1 MEDHAHRAVAIVGVG
16 AVLPDAPNAKQFW
29 DNVKTGRYSIVETPP
44 ERWDP
49 ALYWDPD
56 PKAPDKTYS
65 KIGGW
70 IRDFE
75 WDPLRWKLPIPPKVG
90 DAMDL
95 VQKWAVGASR
105 EALIDYGYPDRPLN
119 PNRTAV
125 IFGNAMAGDQHYRT
139 SLRAFFPEFA
149 RELRASPAFRALSD
163 HDREAILREAH
174 EGLRKRL
181 PLITEDTMPGE
192 LANIIAGRVA
202 AVFDFHG
209 PNFTVDAACASAMAA
224 MTAAIEGL
232 EQGDYDVVVTG
243 GIDSNMSASS
253 YIKFCKI
260 GALSAT
266 GTRPYDAD
274 ADGFVMGEGGAVFVL
289 KRLEDAEAAGDKIYA
304 VIRGIGGASD
314 GKGKGITA
322 PNPVGQRLA
331 VERGW
336 IHAGLSPATCSLAE
350 GHGTST
356 RVGDVVEVTSIAEV
370 FKAAGVTSRKIPLGS
385 VKSNIGHLK
394 GAAGAAGV
402 LKATFALHDKVLPP
416 SLGLKTPNPK
426 IDFDALPF
434 TVNTE
439 LRPWDEMVD
448 GVRRACVSA
457 FGFGG
462 TNFHIVMEEY
472 IPGRIAR
479 ETKPR
484 PVTVPAT
491 LQDSPRA
498 SISASARAP
507 LRGIAMASGSTAAD
521 VMGQLS
527 ALLASAEKGDVPAP
541 QAPDAEHLT
550 RPLRV
555 AIDFGNA
562 AELTKKIQGAQK
574 ALTAENPAIW
584 KMLRAQGVFKGA
596 GPRPKVAFLYPGQ
609 GSQYVNM
616 LAELRESEPVVR
628 ETFDEADRVM
638 KPIIGRNLT
647 EIIFADPKD
656 VRALEAAEEALRQ
669 TAFTQPA
676 VLTVDIALT
685 RLMAEYGIK
694 PDMVMGHS
702 LGEYGA
708 LVAAGV
714 LPFGDALEAVCARGS
729 EMTRVSV
736 ADNGLMAAVLAPLAD
751 VERILA
757 KIKDYVVIANINST
771 SQAVIGGSTRG
782 VTAAVEA
789 LQGAGFRAI
798 PLNVSHA
805 FHTTIVEPASG
816 PLQDVLRRLR
826 IKPPEVPVVANVD
839 GQLYPSGEGV
849 EPAIVDILGKQI
861 AAPVQF
867 IKGLNT
873 LYGHGIRLFIELGP
887 KKALHGFVEDVFAS
901 KDDVVALFTNHPKVG
916 EVPAFNQAL
925 AGAYAAGFGA
935 TKQATQSVAPSSIR
949 SAETAPVSKTE
960 WNVARRETNDDKGR
974 AAPVAWERKTMPS
987 KPFFGASAPSSSQGG
1002 DRYQQLGM
1010 LFAEFLER
1018 GMAAYAGVSS
1028 VAAAAPSVVVSG
1040 VGIGLP
1046 GGAKVFSDDNTVRV
1060 LRGDQFIDVI
1070 PVGIR
1075 NTMVDRKI
1083 TRLVKT
1089 DAGGGPR
1096 FEIIES
1102 PSGVIKLAGRA
1113 GQIGLDDDFGY
1124 PKDRMGALDSVTE
1137 LAIAAGI
1144 EALKDAGIPLVQ
1156 HYKTTT
1162 KGTKLPDRWGL
1173 PEALRDDTGI
1183 IFAAAFPGY
1192 DNFAKDMRAFHE
1204 DHERRQRIADL
1215 ESLRSRLTNTQGT
1228 EVLRQEIDRRL
1239 RDLHTE
1245 LEQHPYSFDRR
1256 FIFRVL
1262 AMGHSQFAEYI
1273 GARGPNTH
1281 VNSACASGTQ
1291 AFSLAEDWIRAGRCR
1306 RVVIVSAD
1314 NVTSDDLMGWIGSGF
1329 LASGAAATDEVVA
1342 EVAVPFDR
1350 RRHGLVLGMGAAAMV
1365 VERADAAEERGVRP
1379 ICEIMGTA
1387 TANSAFHGSR
1397 LNVEH
1402 ICDVLEKMLQQVE
1415 ARYGLD
1421 RRQLAENLVFVSHET
1436 YTPARG
1442 GSAQAE
1448 VTALRRVFGHAADRI
1463 VIANTKG
1470 MTGHAMGTGIEDAV
1484 AIRILETGI
1493 VPPVPNFKE
1502 IDPELGQLNLS
1513 QGGAYPVYY
1522 ALRLGAGF
1530 GSQIS
1535 MSLMRWVPSTTGE
1548 RPAPNA
1554 VGYQDRIFDQSMF
1567 QNWLA
1572 DTTGYN
1578 KPELEIVS
1586 RTLRFKDQGPTEP
1599 RLRSAPSSAVAPS
1612 ASLPAFAPGARVPAG
1627 PAASRP
1633 TVPFVPDARPAS
1645 VPVSA
1650 SVPAIRPATAHAT
1663 AAPQTQ
1669 AQVQASAPS
1678 APMVDAVEK
1687 QVLAIVSE
1695 KTGYPPDM
1703 LDLELDLEADLG
1715 IDTVKQA
1722 ETFAAVREAYNIPR
1736 EESIQLRDFPTMKHV
1751 IKFVK
1756 DRRPDLAQASPAAS
1770 SVATSAAP
1778 IGHAGAP
1785 MAASSVT
1792 PSGADEVMQR
1802 VLQIVSEKTGY
1813 PPDMLDLELDL
1824 EADLGIDTVKQAET
1838 FAAVRE
1844 SYDIPRLENLQLRDF
1859 PTMKHVIQFVLD
1871 RRPDLAA
1878 KAAIVAASA
1887 PTAAAAATGSGAA
1900 GWTTAA
1906 PTSAPSH
1913 DEVTAKV
1920 LQIVSEKTGYPP
1932 DMLDLDLDLEADLGV
1947 DTVKQAETFAAV
1959 RETYAIPRE
1968 ENLQLRDFPTM
1979 SHVIQFVRDRRP
1991 DLAPKAAAV
2000 PAPSAHAGSSS
2011 GAASTPASSTPAHDE
2026 ITQKV
2031 LEIVSEKTGYPPD
2044 MLDLELD
2051 LEADLGIDTVKQ
2063 AETFA
2068 AVRAAYDIPR
2078 EENIQLRDFPTMKHV
2093 IQFVRDRKP
2102 GQSGNAAATAAPT
2115 ASPVRSFENTTS
2127 AVRRVPVAVLR
2138 PPLDVCKGT
2147 GVELGRGSRVLI
2159 VPDQGGVAKSL
2170 AQRLDKMG
2178 VDVLFLEDMPADDV
2192 LVERLEALSREKPIQ
2207 GVYWLPALDH
2217 EGEIASMDAAG
2228 WKEAV
2233 RVRVKLLYRT
2243 MKALYEQVAARG
2255 TFLVTGTRLGG
2266 RHGYDEAGAMA
2277 PMGGAVAGF
2286 TKTYKRE
2293 RPDALVK
2300 VVDFEPSRKT
2310 AALADQLIA
2319 ETLQDPGVVEIG
2331 YVGDDR
2337 WTVSFDEHAMGA
2349 VEETAKFGPDSVFV
2363 VTGAAGSI
2371 VSAIIDD
2378 LATGLGGVFHLLD
2391 LTPKPS
2397 ASDPDLMQFR
2407 ADKEALKRTLF
2418 ERLKA
2423 QGERATPAAVEKL
2436 VARLER
2442 ANAALVA
2449 IEAVERAGG
2458 TAHYHEVNLLDGEA
2472 VTRVVNEIRSMHGR
2486 VDVLLHAAGL
2496 EISHF
2501 LPDKKP
2507 EEYNLVF
2514 DVKSDGWFHLLK
2526 AMGDMPLGATV
2537 VFSSIAGRFGNG
2549 GQADYSAA
2557 NDLLCKY
2564 TSSFK
2569 TTRPGTRGIAI
2580 DWTAWAAIGMA
2591 SRGSIPKMMEMAR
2604 IDMLAPEVGIPEVR
2618 RELVSG
2624 FGGEVI
2630 VGGRLGILLEDWDA
2644 TGGLDPAA
2652 LTQATAGPMGSR
2664 IIGMGIHDGLRIET
2678 DLDPK
2683 TQPFLYDHQ
2692 IDGTPVLPGVMG
2704 VEGFGEI
2711 SAAVFRDWHVTNVED
2726 VNFLA
2731 PFKFYRT
2738 EPRTLTL
2745 SARFSRDGDALVA
2758 TCRLVGA
2765 RMLKGQD
2772 QPQLT
2777 THFTGRVRLTREAPV
2792 LAAAEPPPPASG
2804 PSVDRDAI
2812 YQVYFHGP
2820 AYQVLEKAWRHN
2832 GFVVGQ
2838 MPESLPGNHVPDD
2851 ASMILEPRLVE
2862 LCFQTA
2868 GVWQLGQTGKMGLPM
2883 RIDRVTTSPAAKKKI
2898 KGRLHAIVTPR
2909 AGGESFDAVVVDEA
2923 GTVFATMNGY
2933 RTAELPG
2940 DVDSAKRQPLANA
2953 MVES

>member
-29 DNVKTGRYSIVETPP
+29 ENIKTGRYSIVETPP

-75 WDPLRWKLPIPPKVG
+75 WDPIRWKLPIPPKVG

-105 EALIDYGYPDRPLN
+105 EALNDYGYPDRPLD

-139 SLRAFFPEFA
+139 ALRAFFPEFA
-149 RELRASPAFRALSD
+149 RELRASPAFRTLSD
-163 HDREAILREAH
+163 QDREAILREAH

-181 PLITEDTMPGE
+181 PVITEDTMPGE

-232 EQGDYDVVVTG
+232 EQGDYDVVITG

-266 GTRPYDAD
+266 GTRPYDAE

-336 IHAGLSPATCSLAE
+336 IHAGLSPATCSLVE

-356 RVGDVVEVTSIAEV
+356 RVGDVVEVTSIGEV
-370 FKAAGVTSRKIPLGS
+370 FKAAGVTNRKLPLGS

-402 LKATFALHDKVLPP
+402 LKATFALHERMLPP

-426 IDFDALPF
+426 IDFDVMPF
-434 TVNTE
+434 AVNTE
-439 LRPWDEMVD
+439 LRPWDELVD

-462 TNFHIVMEEY
+462 TNFHIVLEEY

-484 PVTVPAT
+484 PVSVPAT
-491 LQDSPRA
+491 
-498 SISASARAP
+498 ISASSSAAWSSPGRAP
-507 LRGIAMASGSTAAD
+507 LRGIAMASGSTAAE
-521 VMGQLS
+521 VMSQLD
-527 ALLASAEKGDVPAP
+527 ALLASARNGQTPPVQP
-541 QAPDAEHLT
+541 PDPKHLD
-550 RPLRV
+550 RPIRI
-555 AIDFGNA
+555 AIDFAGA
-562 AELTKKIQGAQK
+562 DELAKKIQGAQK

-584 KMLRAQGVFKGA
+584 KMLRAQGVFRGA

-616 LAELRESEPVVR
+616 LAELRESERVVR
-628 ETFDEADRVM
+628 ETFDEADRTM

-656 VRALEAAEEALRQ
+656 PRALEAAEEALRQ

-685 RLMAEYGIK
+685 RLMAEYGIA

-714 LPFGDALEAVCARGS
+714 LPFEHALEAVCARGS

-736 ADNGLMAAVLAPLAD
+736 EDNGLMAAVLAPMAD

-782 VTAAVEA
+782 VTAAVEV
-789 LQGAGFRAI
+789 LQREGFRAI

-805 FHTTIVEPASG
+805 FHTTIVAPASG
-816 PLQDVLRRLR
+816 PLQQVLRRLR
-826 IKPPEVPVVANVD
+826 IKPPRVPVVANVH
-839 GQLYPSGEGV
+839 GGLYPSGEGV
-849 EPAIVDILGKQI
+849 EPAIVDLLGKQI

-867 IKGLNT
+867 IKGLHT
-873 LYGHGIRLFIELGP
+873 LYDHGVRLFIELGP

-901 KDDVVALFTNHPKVG
+901 KDDVVALFTNHPKIG

-925 AGAYAAGFGA
+925 AGAYAAGLGSL
-935 TKQATQSVAPSSIR
+935 KVQPSIDDR
-949 SAETAPVSKTE
+949 AEASTSDREAIPV
-960 WNVARRETNDDKGR
+960 
-974 AAPVAWERKTMPS
+974 VAWEKKTM
-987 KPFFGASAPSSSQGG
+987 SSQPLPNAAAPASSHSG
-1002 DRYQQLGM
+1002 DRYQQLGL

-1018 GMAAYAGVSS
+1018 GMAAYAGVSPGG
-1028 VAAAAPSVVVSG
+1028 VTAPSVVVTG
-1040 VGIGLP
+1040 VGMGLP
-1046 GGAKVFSDDNTVRV
+1046 GGPKVFSDDNTVRV

-1070 PVGIR
+1070 PVGLR
-1075 NTMVDRKI
+1075 NTMVSRKI

-1144 EALKDAGIPLVQ
+1144 EALRDAGIPLVQ

-1215 ESLRSRLTNTQGT
+1215 ESLRSRLAQSQGQD
-1228 EVLRQEIDRRL
+1228 VLRQEIDRRL
-1239 RDLHTE
+1239 RDLHAE
-1245 LEQHPYSFDRR
+1245 IEQNPYSFDRR

-1281 VNSACASGTQ
+1281 LNSACASGTQ

-1314 NVTSDDLMGWIGSGF
+1314 NVTSDDLMGWIGAGF

-1365 VERADAAEERGVRP
+1365 VERADAAEARGVRP

-1402 ICDVLEKMLQQVE
+1402 ICDVLERMLQQVE
-1415 ARYGLD
+1415 ARYGID
-1421 RRQLAENLVFVSHET
+1421 RKSLTENLVFVSHET

-1448 VTALRRVFGHAADRI
+1448 VMALRRVFGAAADRI

-1535 MSLMRWVPSTTGE
+1535 MSLMRWVPSATGE
-1548 RPAPNA
+1548 RPAPNKL
-1554 VGYQDRIFDQSMF
+1554 GYAYRVFDQATFES
-1567 QNWLA
+1567 WLS
-1572 DTTGYN
+1572 DTTGYS
-1578 KPELEIVS
+1578 KPELEVVS
-1586 RTLRFKDQGPTEP
+1586 RTLRFKDQGPAEP
-1599 RLRSAPSSAVAPS
+1599 RLRAAPATMAATRVG
-1612 ASLPAFAPGARVPAG
+1612 SLPAFAPPAR
-1627 PAASRP
+1627 AAATTAPLSAPPRF
-1633 TVPFVPDARPAS
+1633 TEEAR
-1645 VPVSA
+1645 
-1650 SVPAIRPATAHAT
+1650 
-1663 AAPQTQ
+1663 API
-1669 AQVQASAPS
+1669 SAPS
-1678 APMVDAVEK
+1678 SSWTAPAPTPAPIASVAPTAQHAPAVPMIDAVEK

-1736 EESIQLRDFPTMKHV
+1736 EESIQLRDFPTMNHV

-1756 DRRPDLAQASPAAS
+1756 DRRPDLAKASVAGSIPAAAP
-1770 SVATSAAP
+1770 ATTTATRASGAIAPAA
-1778 IGHAGAP
+1778 
-1785 MAASSVT
+1785 

-1802 VLQIVSEKTGY
+1802 VIEIVSEKTGY
-1813 PPDMLDLELDL
+1813 PPDMLDLDLDL
-1824 EADLGIDTVKQAET
+1824 EADLGVDTVKQAET

-1844 SYDIPRLENLQLRDF
+1844 TYAIPRLENLQLRDF

-1878 KAAIVAASA
+1878 KKASIPTPSSVTVDAPATPTTGAGWVAA
-1887 PTAAAAATGSGAA
+1887 
-1900 GWTTAA
+1900 
-1906 PTSAPSH
+1906 APSGH

-1979 SHVIQFVRDRRP
+1979 NHVIQFVRDRRP
-1991 DLAPKAAAV
+1991 DLAPK
-2000 PAPSAHAGSSS
+2000 PASGRSTTAPGSVTAT
-2011 GAASTPASSTPAHDE
+2011 AASASPAKGHDD

-2044 MLDLELD
+2044 MLDLDLD

-2078 EENIQLRDFPTMKHV
+2078 EENIQLRDFPTMNHV
-2093 IQFVRDRKP
+2093 IQFVRDRQPTK
-2102 GQSGNAAATAAPT
+2102 SGAGASAPAPAT
-2115 ASPVRSFENTTS
+2115 SPVRTFENATS

-2138 PPLDVCKGT
+2138 PTLDVCKST
-2147 GVELGRGSRVLI
+2147 GVELGRGSRVLV

-2192 LVERLEALSREKPIQ
+2192 LVERLEALNREKPIQ

-2217 EGEIASMDAAG
+2217 EGEIASLDAAG

-2233 RVRVKLLYRT
+2233 RIRVKLLYRT

-2255 TFLVTGTRLGG
+2255 TFLVTATRLGG
-2266 RHGYDEAGAMA
+2266 RHGYDEAGATA

-2319 ETLQDPGVVEIG
+2319 ETLQDPGVVEVG

-2337 WTVSFDEHAMGA
+2337 WTVSFDEHPMGP
-2349 VEETAKFGPDSVFV
+2349 VEESVKFAPDSVFV

-2378 LATGLGGVFHLLD
+2378 LASGLGGVFHLLD

-2397 ASDPDLMQFR
+2397 ANDPDLMQFR
-2407 ADKEALKRTLF
+2407 SDKEALKRTLF

-2442 ANAALVA
+2442 ANAALTA
-2449 IEAVERAGG
+2449 IEAVERRGG

-2486 VDVLLHAAGL
+2486 IDVLLHAAGL

-2507 EEYNLVF
+2507 EEYDLVF

-2630 VGGRLGILLEDWDA
+2630 VGGRLGILLEDWDP

-2652 LTQATAGPMGSR
+2652 LASATSGPMGSR
-2664 IIGMGIHDGLRIET
+2664 IVGMGIHDGLRIET

-2683 TQPFLYDHQ
+2683 KQPFLYDHQ

-2704 VEGFGEI
+2704 VEGFSEI
-2711 SAAVFRDWHVTNVED
+2711 AAAVFRDWHVANVED

-2765 RMLKGQD
+2765 RTLKGQD

-2792 LAAAEPPPPASG
+2792 LAAAEPPPPLNG

-2820 AYQVLEKAWRHN
+2820 AYQVLERAWRHN

-2838 MPESLPGNHVPDD
+2838 MPESLPGNHVPED
-2851 ASMILEPRLVE
+2851 ASTILEPRLVE

-2868 GVWQLGQTGKMGLPM
+2868 GVWQLGRTGKMGLPQ
-2883 RIDRVTTSPAAKKKI
+2883 RIDRVTTASASGKNI

-2909 AGGESFDAVVVDEA
+2909 GGGESFDAVVVDEA

-2940 DVDSAKRQPLANA
+2940 DVESAKRQPLANA